1 MDRIIKIVA
10 FCFAFQMN
18 AYNLEHVKK
27 LQQAVQNQQFVNA
40 SRADFRG
47 LGALLKGADLTGA
60 QLSGALFDAFTASV
74 EPKPF
79 LVQVANQVSNL
90 SGVNFS
96 NATLVSTSF
105 KNAILKGANFAVADI
120 CYADF
125 TGADLTGAL
134 GLGSAKNERLAL
146 FCNTT
151 MPDGTKPTGKT
162 WTDPV
167 SGKVFY
173 MRCSS

>member
-1 MDRIIKIVA
+1 MDRFIKIVA
-10 FCFAFQMN
+10 LCFASQLQ
-18 AYNLEHVKK
+18 AYNLEQVKK
-27 LQQAVQNQQFVNA
+27 LQQAVQSQQFVNA

-47 LGALLKGADLTGA
+47 LGNLLKGINLTGA
-60 QLSGALFDAFTASV
+60 QLSVALFDGFPAMV
-74 EPKPF
+74 VPKPF
-79 LVQVANQVSNL
+79 LVQISNQNSDL

-105 KNAILKGANFAVADI
+105 KNAILKGATFTGADI

-125 TGADLTGAL
+125 TGANLTGVI